1 MQHTILKKSIW
12 PVLLVVSVSF
22 VFISCLS
29 TPNAAVDTSV
39 PGVIV
44 TRADGI
50 SGKIDIYVDGKKT
63 GSLGQGGKW
72 GTMLPN
78 GRHTVSVTYKNMRSR
93 VMDFYIINNRQN
105 FSVNAFENTGPNIRA
120 F

>member
-1 MQHTILKKSIW
+1 M
-12 PVLLVVSVSF
+12 VS
-22 VFISCLS
+22 CES
-29 TPNAAVDTSV
+29 TPDAAEDTTIA
-39 PGVIV
+39 GVVV

-50 SGKIDIYVDGKKT
+50 PGKMDVYVDGKRT
-63 GSLGQGGKW
+63 ARLGRGGKW

-93 VMDFYIINNRQN
+93 VMDFYVINNRQN